1 MPENEVHGNLAGI
14 RATQLEELKA
24 VYDCPFEWNEF
35 APRDLLTELA
45 RHSCA
50 LNREI
55 AVYVSR
61 DGDVLDVIVGVTDSV
76 PLMDLRLRRNSRRLS
91 FVRCIHTHPGGD
103 ARLSDVDIAA
113 LRSLMLDSMCA
124 VGVTGEGRVTGV
136 SAAFLT
142 ERENGVPGVE
152 TTDVYPLKRLPQEQW
167 MDEIRQSEKRVLV
180 GADAGTLDMP
190 ERALLVGIDTEK
202 SLDELAALAESAGA
216 LVVSRSFQKR
226 QKPDS
231 ATFVGSGK
239 AAELQLQAQ
248 AVEADV
254 VIFDDELTGA
264 QTKNLEETIGV
275 KVIDRTT
282 LILDIFAQ
290 RAQSGEGKLQVQL
303 AQLKYRAGRLLGQG
317 LILSRLGGGIGT
329 RGPGETKLEID
340 RRRIREQITAL
351 NRELDT
357 LQKQR
362 SLRRKSREKNQIPIV
377 SLVGYTNT
385 GKSTLLNT
393 VTGAG
398 VYAENKLFA
407 TLDAVSRRV
416 EMPDGGEFLLVDTV
430 GFISK
435 LPHELVE
442 AFKST
447 LEEAALSD
455 LLVIVSDAANPD
467 RTAQRQVVEEVLA
480 QIGADTQPRIDV
492 MNKSDLLPSGGEALP
507 VMPGALRVSAK
518 TGAGVDALLSA
529 IAKELRKTE
538 QELTLLV
545 PFARYGVVAEL
556 RQKGR
561 VVEET
566 YEDTGT
572 RVRVMLPGD
581 AVAQIAARYGEMLQH
596 ESDTEDTCL
605 RS

>member
-1 MPENEVHGNLAGI
+1 MQEIHGNTMGI
-14 RATQLEELKA
+14 RDTQLAELKA
-24 VYDCPFEWNEF
+24 MYDCPFEWNEY
-35 APRDLLTELA
+35 APRELLTELA

-55 AVYVSR
+55 AVYISR

-76 PLMDLRLRRNSRRLS
+76 PLMDLRLRRNSKRLS
-91 FVRCIHTHPGGD
+91 CVRCIHTHPGGS
-103 ARLSDVDIAA
+103 AKLSDVDIAA
-113 LRSLMLDSMCA
+113 LRSMMLDSMCA
-124 VGVTGEGRVTGV
+124 VGVAEDGHITGV

-142 ERENGVPGVE
+142 EKVNGVPGVE
-152 TTDVYPLKRLPQEQW
+152 LTDIYPLKKLPQEAW
-167 MDEIRQSEKRVLV
+167 MHEIEVSDKRVLQ
-180 GADAGTLDMP
+180 GDDGDEAEQP
-190 ERALLVGIDTEK
+190 ERAILVGIDSEK

-216 LVVSRSFQKR
+216 VVVARFFQKR
-226 QKPDS
+226 PKPDN

-239 AAELQLQAQ
+239 AQELQLEAQ
-248 AVEADV
+248 AYEADV

-264 QTKNLEETIGV
+264 QTRNLEDIIGV
-275 KVIDRTT
+275 KVVDRTT

-303 AQLKYRAGRLLGQG
+303 AQLKYRSGRLIGQG

-340 RRRIREQITAL
+340 RRRIREQI
-351 NRELDT
+351 NRLKLELDT
-357 LQKQR
+357 LQRQR
-362 SLRRKSREKNQIPIV
+362 QLRRKSREKNAIPIV

-393 VTGAG
+393 ITDAG

-416 EMPDGGEFLLVDTV
+416 ALPDGGEFLLVDTV

-435 LPHELVE
+435 LPHDLVE

-455 LLVIVSDAANPD
+455 LLVIVSDGASPD
-467 RTAQRQVVEEVLA
+467 TPQQHQVVEEVLS

-492 MNKSDLLPSGGEALP
+492 LNKCDLVPADQDILPI
-507 VMPGALRVSAK
+507 MPGALHISAQ
-518 TGAGVDALLSA
+518 TGAGIDRLLAA
-529 IAKELRKTE
+529 IAKELRKAE
-538 QELTLLV
+538 QEMTLLV
-545 PFARYGVVAEL
+545 PFAQYGVINEL

-561 VVEET
+561 VLSEE

-572 RVRVMLPGD
+572 RVTVMLPQD
-581 AVAQIAARYGEMLQH
+581 AAGQIAARYGDMIQA
-596 ESDTEDTCL
+596 
-605 RS
+605 

>member
-1 MPENEVHGNLAGI
+1 MPEIHGNTAGI
-14 RATQLEELKA
+14 RETQLRELEA
-24 VYDCPFEWNEF
+24 IYDCPFEMNEF
-35 APRDLLTELA
+35 APRGLLTELA

-61 DGDVLDVIVGVTDSV
+61 DGDVLDVIVGVVDSV
-76 PLMDLRLRRNSRRLS
+76 PLMDLRLRRNSARLS
-91 FVRCIHTHPGGD
+91 FVRCIHTHPGGN
-103 ARLSDVDIAA
+103 AELSDVDISA

-124 VGVTGEGRVTGV
+124 VGVGDNGQVTGV

-142 ERENGVPGVE
+142 EKEKGVPGVE
-152 TTDVYPLKRLPQEQW
+152 TTPIYPLKRVPQEAW
-167 MDEIRQSEKRVLV
+167 MEEIARSDKRVLE
-180 GADAGTLDMP
+180 GEDSGSLDAP
-190 ERALLVGIDTEK
+190 ERALLVGIDSEK

-216 LVVSRSFQKR
+216 VVVGRELQKR
-226 QKPDS
+226 PKPDT

-239 AAELQLQAQ
+239 AMQLQLDAQ
-248 AVEADV
+248 AAEADV

-264 QTKNLEETIGV
+264 QTKNLEELIGV

-303 AQLKYRAGRLLGQG
+303 AQLKYRSGRLLGQG

-329 RGPGETKLEID
+329 RGPGESKLEID
-340 RRRIREQITAL
+340 RRRIREQITNL
-351 NRELDT
+351 NRELET

-362 SLRRKSREKNQIPIV
+362 QLRRKSREKNQIPIV

-393 VTGAG
+393 LTGAG

-435 LPHELVE
+435 LPHDLVE

-455 LLVIVSDAANPD
+455 LLVIVSDGTSPD
-467 RTAQRQVVEEVLA
+467 TPRQHQVVEEVLS
-480 QIGADTQPRIDV
+480 QIGADQQPRIDV
-492 MNKSDLLPSGGEALP
+492 LNKCDLLSPGEEILP
-507 VMPGALRVSAK
+507 IMPGALHISAK
-518 TGAGVDALLSA
+518 SGAGLDQLLAA
-529 IAKELRKTE
+529 IARELRKTE
-538 QELTLLV
+538 QQVTLLV
-545 PFARYGVVAEL
+545 PFSQYGAIAEL

-561 VVEET
+561 VIKEE
-566 YEDTGT
+566 YQDTGT
-572 RVRVMLPGD
+572 LITVMLPADSFG
-581 AVAQIAARYGEMLQH
+581 QIASRYGNMIQDL
-596 ESDTEDTCL
+596 
-605 RS
+605 

>member
-1 MPENEVHGNLAGI
+1 MQEIHGNTTGI
-14 RATQLEELKA
+14 RDTQLAELKA
-24 VYDCPFEWNEF
+24 IYDCPFEWNEY

-76 PLMDLRLRRNSRRLS
+76 PLMDLRLRRNSKRLS
-91 FVRCIHTHPGGD
+91 CVRCIHTHPGGS
-103 ARLSDVDIAA
+103 AKLSDVDIAA
-113 LRSLMLDSMCA
+113 LRSMMLDSMCA
-124 VGVTGEGRVTGV
+124 VGVAEDGHITGL

-142 ERENGVPGVE
+142 EKVNGVPGVE
-152 TTDVYPLKRLPQEQW
+152 ETDIFPLRKLPQEAW
-167 MDEIRQSEKRVLV
+167 MQEIELSDKRVLQ
-180 GADAGTLDMP
+180 GEDPDNTEPP
-190 ERALLVGIDTEK
+190 EKAILVGIDSEK

-216 LVVSRSFQKR
+216 QVVARFFQKR
-226 QKPDS
+226 PKPDT

-239 AAELQLQAQ
+239 AQELQLEAQ
-248 AVEADV
+248 AYEADV

-264 QTKNLEETIGV
+264 QTRNLEDIIGV
-275 KVIDRTT
+275 KVVDRTT

-303 AQLKYRAGRLLGQG
+303 AQLKYRSGRLIGQG

-329 RGPGETKLEID
+329 RGPGESKLEID
-340 RRRIREQITAL
+340 RRRIREQI
-351 NRELDT
+351 NRLKQELDA

-362 SLRRKSREKNQIPIV
+362 QLRRKSREKNAIPIV

-385 GKSTLLNT
+385 GKSTILNT
-393 VTGAG
+393 ITGAG

-416 EMPDGGEFLLVDTV
+416 ALPDGGEFLLVDTV

-435 LPHELVE
+435 LPHDLVE

-455 LLVIVSDAANPD
+455 LLVIVSDGANPD
-467 RTAQRQVVEEVLA
+467 TPQQHQVVEEVLK

-492 MNKSDLLPSGGEALP
+492 LNKCDLVPSDQEILPI
-507 VMPGALRVSAK
+507 MPGALHISAQ
-518 TGAGVDALLSA
+518 TGAGMDRLLAA
-529 IAKELRKTE
+529 IAKELRKAE
-538 QELTLLV
+538 QEMTLLV
-545 PFARYGVVAEL
+545 PFAQHGVINEL

-561 VVEET
+561 ILSEE

-572 RVRVMLPGD
+572 RVTVMLPQD
-581 AVAQIAARYGEMLQH
+581 AAGQVLSKYGQLVI
-596 ESDTEDTCL
+596 S
-605 RS
+605 

>member
-1 MPENEVHGNLAGI
+1 MQEIHGNITGI
-14 RATQLEELKA
+14 RDTQLAELKA
-24 VYDCPFEWNEF
+24 MYDCPFEWNEY
-35 APRDLLTELA
+35 APRELLTELA

-55 AVYVSR
+55 AVYISR

-76 PLMDLRLRRNSRRLS
+76 PLMDLRLRRNSKRLS
-91 FVRCIHTHPGGD
+91 CVRCIHTHPGGS

-113 LRSLMLDSMCA
+113 LRSMMLDSMCA
-124 VGVTGEGRVTGV
+124 IGVAEDGHITGV

-142 ERENGVPGVE
+142 EKVDGVPGVE
-152 TTDVYPLKRLPQEQW
+152 LTDIYPLKKLPQEAW
-167 MDEIRQSEKRVLV
+167 MREIELSDKRVLQ
-180 GADAGTLDMP
+180 GDDGDEAEQP
-190 ERALLVGIDTEK
+190 ERAILVGIDSEK

-216 LVVSRSFQKR
+216 QVVARFFQKR
-226 QKPDS
+226 PKPDT

-239 AAELQLQAQ
+239 AQELQLEAQ
-248 AVEADV
+248 AYEADV

-264 QTKNLEETIGV
+264 QTRNLEDIIGV
-275 KVIDRTT
+275 KVVDRTT

-303 AQLKYRAGRLLGQG
+303 AQLKYRSGRLIGQG

-340 RRRIREQITAL
+340 RRRIREQINRL
-351 NRELDT
+351 NQELDT

-362 SLRRKSREKNQIPIV
+362 QLRRKSREKNAIPIV

-393 VTGAG
+393 ITDAG

-416 EMPDGGEFLLVDTV
+416 ELPDGGEFLLVDTV

-435 LPHELVE
+435 LPHDLVE

-455 LLVIVSDAANPD
+455 LLVIVSDGASPD
-467 RTAQRQVVEEVLA
+467 TPQQHQVVEEVLS

-492 MNKSDLLPSGGEALP
+492 LNKCDLVPADQEILPI
-507 VMPGALRVSAK
+507 MPGALHISAQ
-518 TGAGVDALLSA
+518 TGAGIDRLLAA
-529 IAKELRKTE
+529 IAKELRKAE
-538 QELTLLV
+538 QEMTLLV
-545 PFARYGVVAEL
+545 PFAQYGVINEL

-561 VVEET
+561 VLSED

-572 RVRVMLPGD
+572 RVTVMLPQD
-581 AVAQIAARYGEMLQH
+581 AAGQIAARYGDMIQV
-596 ESDTEDTCL
+596 
-605 RS
+605 

>member
-1 MPENEVHGNLAGI
+1 MQEVHGNITGI
-14 RATQLEELKA
+14 RDSQLAELKA
-24 VYDCPFEWNEF
+24 LYDCPFEWNEY
-35 APRDLLTELA
+35 APRELIQELA

-61 DGDVLDVIVGVTDSV
+61 DGDVLDVTVGVIDSV
-76 PLMDLRLRRNSRRLS
+76 PLLDLHLRRNSKRLS
-91 FVRCIHTHPGGD
+91 CVRCIHTHPGGS
-103 ARLSDVDIAA
+103 AQLSDVDIAA

-124 VGVTGEGRVTGV
+124 IGVSGDGHVTGV

-142 ERENGVPGVE
+142 ERVNGLPGVE
-152 TTDVYPLKRLPQEQW
+152 ITDVYPLKKLPQEAW
-167 MDEIRQSEKRVLV
+167 MREIELSDQRVMQ
-180 GADAGTLDMP
+180 GDSGDMAEPP
-190 ERALLVGIDTEK
+190 ERAVLVGIDSEK

-216 LVVSRSFQKR
+216 QVVGRFFQKR
-226 QKPDS
+226 PKPDT

-239 AAELQLQAQ
+239 AQQLQLDAQ
-248 AVEADV
+248 ALEADL

-264 QTKNLEETIGV
+264 QTRNLEEIIGV

-303 AQLKYRAGRLLGQG
+303 AQLKYRSGRLIGQG

-329 RGPGETKLEID
+329 RGPGESKLEID

-351 NRELDT
+351 KRELDT

-362 SLRRKSREKNQIPIV
+362 QLRRRNREKNLIPIV

-393 VTGAG
+393 MTGAG

-416 EMPDGGEFLLVDTV
+416 ELPDGGEFLLVDTV

-455 LLVIVSDAANPD
+455 LLVIVSDAASPD
-467 RTAQRQVVEEVLA
+467 TPEQHRVVEEVLS

-492 MNKSDLLPSGGEALP
+492 LNKSDLIPAGEEALP
-507 VMPGALRVSAK
+507 IMPGALRISAK
-518 TGAGVDALLSA
+518 TGAGLDRLLAA
-529 IAKELRKTE
+529 IAGELRKKE
-538 QELTLLV
+538 QQLTLLV
-545 PFARYGVVAEL
+545 PFDRYAVMGEL

-561 VVEET
+561 VIEEN

-572 RVRVMLPGD
+572 RVTVMLPGD
-581 AVAQIAARYGEMLQH
+581 AAGQIAARYGDLIQKRV
-596 ESDTEDTCL
+596 ES
-605 RS
+605 

>member
-1 MPENEVHGNLAGI
+1 MPDVHGNLQGI
-14 RATQLEELKA
+14 RDSEISELK
-24 VYDCPFEWNEF
+24 VLYDCPFEWNEF
-35 APRDLLTELA
+35 APRGLLTELA

-61 DGDVLDVIVGVTDSV
+61 DGDVLDVTVGDIDNV
-76 PLMDLRLRRNSRRLS
+76 PLKDLHLRRNSRRLS
-91 FVRCIHTHPGGD
+91 CVRCIHTHPGGSP
-103 ARLSDVDIAA
+103 RLSDVDIAA

-124 VGVTGEGRVTGV
+124 VGVDENGRITGV

-142 ERENGVPGVE
+142 EKKAGVPGVE
-152 TTDVYPLKRLPQEQW
+152 ETEIYPLNKLPQEKW
-167 MDEIRQSEKRVLV
+167 MEEIRISDGRVMQGEDAE
-180 GADAGTLDMP
+180 GAEAP

-216 LVVSRSFQKR
+216 AVVGRSFQKR
-226 QKPDS
+226 PRPDT

-239 AAELQLQAQ
+239 AQELQLDAQ
-248 AVEADV
+248 ALEADV

-264 QTKNLEETIGV
+264 QTRNLEEIIGV

-290 RAQSGEGKLQVQL
+290 RAKSGEGKLQVQL

-340 RRRIREQITAL
+340 RRRIREQITQL
-351 NRELDT
+351 KKELDE
-357 LQKQR
+357 LRRQR
-362 SLRRKSREKNQIPIV
+362 QLRRKNREKNAVPV
-377 SLVGYTNT
+377 AALVGYTNT
-385 GKSTLLNT
+385 GKSTLLNAF
-393 VTGAG
+393 TGAG

-416 EMPDGGEFLLVDTV
+416 EMSGGGEYLLVDTV

-435 LPHELVE
+435 LPHDLVE

-447 LEEAALSD
+447 LEEAALAD
-455 LLVIVSDAANPD
+455 LLIIVSDASSPD
-467 RTAQRQVVEEVLA
+467 MLFQHKVVEEVLS

-492 MNKSDLLPSGGEALP
+492 MNKCDLWEQADELQTTL
-507 VMPGALRVSAK
+507 VPGAIHISAR
-518 TGAGVDALLSA
+518 TGMGLDALNAA
-529 IAKELRKTE
+529 IAREIRNTKQKM
-538 QELTLLV
+538 TLLI
-545 PFARYGVVAEL
+545 PFAQHGVVNEV
-556 RQKGR
+556 RKRGR
-561 VVEET
+561 VLEEK
-566 YEDTGT
+566 YEDEGT
-572 RVRVMLPGD
+572 RVTVMLPLD
-581 AVAQIAARYGEMLQH
+581 AAGQLAAKYPDMIR
-596 ESDTEDTCL
+596 D
-605 RS
+605 

>member
-1 MPENEVHGNLAGI
+1 MPEVHGNITGI
-14 RATQLEELKA
+14 RDTQLAELKA
-24 VYDCPFEWNEF
+24 IYDCPFEWNEY

-55 AVYVSR
+55 AVYISR

-76 PLMDLRLRRNSRRLS
+76 PLMDLRLRRNSKRLS
-91 FVRCIHTHPGGD
+91 FVRCIHTHPGGS

-113 LRSLMLDSMCA
+113 LRSMMLDSMCA
-124 VGVTGEGRVTGV
+124 IGVAEDGHITGV

-142 ERENGVPGVE
+142 EKVNGVPGVE
-152 TTDVYPLKRLPQEQW
+152 ETEIFPLRKLPQEAW
-167 MDEIRQSEKRVLV
+167 MQEIALSDKRVLQ
-180 GADAGTLDMP
+180 GDDPDTAEPP
-190 ERALLVGIDTEK
+190 EKAILVGIDSEK

-216 LVVSRSFQKR
+216 QVVARFFQKR
-226 QKPDS
+226 PKPDT

-239 AAELQLQAQ
+239 AQELQLDAQ
-248 AVEADV
+248 AYEADV

-264 QTKNLEETIGV
+264 QTRNLEDIIGV
-275 KVIDRTT
+275 KVVDRTT

-303 AQLKYRAGRLLGQG
+303 AQLKYRSGRLIGQG

-340 RRRIREQITAL
+340 RRRIREQI
-351 NRELDT
+351 NRLKQELDT

-362 SLRRKSREKNQIPIV
+362 QLRRKSREKNAIPIV

-393 VTGAG
+393 ITDAG

-416 EMPDGGEFLLVDTV
+416 ELPDGGEFLLVDTV

-435 LPHELVE
+435 LPHDLVE

-455 LLVIVSDAANPD
+455 LLVIVSDGANPD
-467 RTAQRQVVEEVLA
+467 TPQQHQVVEEVLT

-492 MNKSDLLPSGGEALP
+492 LNKCDLVPSDQEILPI
-507 VMPGALRVSAK
+507 MPGALHISAK
-518 TGAGVDALLSA
+518 TGAGLDRLLAA
-529 IAKELRKTE
+529 IAKELRKAE
-538 QELTLLV
+538 QEMTLLV
-545 PFARYGVVAEL
+545 PFAQYGVINEL

-561 VVEET
+561 VLSEE

-572 RVRVMLPGD
+572 RVTVMLPQD
-581 AVAQIAARYGEMLQH
+581 AAGQIAAKYGGMIQP
-596 ESDTEDTCL
+596 
-605 RS
+605 

>member
-1 MPENEVHGNLAGI
+1 MPEVHGNVTGI
-14 RATQLEELKA
+14 RDSQLSELAA

-61 DGDVLDVIVGVTDSV
+61 DGDVLDVTVGVTDSV
-76 PLMDLRLRRNSRRLS
+76 PLLDLRLRRNSRRLS
-91 FVRCIHTHPGGD
+91 CVRCIHTHPGGS
-103 ARLSDVDIAA
+103 AQLSDVDIAA

-124 VGVTGEGRVTGV
+124 VGVGADGRVTGV

-142 ERENGVPGVE
+142 ERTGGVPGVE
-152 TTDVYPLKRLPQEQW
+152 TTEIYPLKKLPQEAW
-167 MDEIRQSEKRVLV
+167 MQEILLSDQRVLQ
-180 GADAGTLDMP
+180 GQEQDTREAP
-190 ERALLVGIDTEK
+190 EKALLVGIDSEK

-216 LVVSRSFQKR
+216 AVVGRSFQKR
-226 QKPDS
+226 PKADT

-239 AAELQLQAQ
+239 AAQLQLDAQ
-248 AVEADV
+248 ALDADV
-254 VIFDDELTGA
+254 VIFDDELTGS
-264 QTKNLEETIGV
+264 QTRNLEELIGV

-303 AQLKYRAGRLLGQG
+303 AQLKYRSGRLMGQG

-340 RRRIREQITAL
+340 RRRIREQITNL
-351 NRELDT
+351 KKELDA

-362 SLRRKSREKNQIPIV
+362 QLRRKSREKNQIPIV

-385 GKSTLLNT
+385 GKSTLLNR

-435 LPHELVE
+435 LPHDLVE

-455 LLVIVSDAANPD
+455 LLVIVSDASSPD
-467 RTAQRQVVEEVLA
+467 TPAQHRVVEEVLS

-492 MNKSDLLPSGGEALP
+492 LNKSDLLSPDEEVLP
-507 VMPGALRVSAK
+507 VMPGALRISAQ
-518 TGAGVDALLSA
+518 TGAGVDALLAA

-538 QELTLLV
+538 QKLTLLV
-545 PFARYGVVAEL
+545 PFSRYGVIAEL

-561 VVEET
+561 VTEE
-566 YEDTGT
+566 EHLDTGT
-572 RVRVMLPGD
+572 RVTVMLPGD
-581 AVAQIAARYGEMLQH
+581 AAGQIAARYGDMIQK
-596 ESDTEDTCL
+596 
-605 RS
+605 

>member
-1 MPENEVHGNLAGI
+1 MPEVHGNITGI
-14 RATQLEELKA
+14 RDSQLAEIQA
-24 VYDCPFEWNEF
+24 IYDCPFEWNEY
-35 APRDLLTELA
+35 APRELILELA

-61 DGDVLDVIVGVTDSV
+61 DGDVLDVTVGEIDNV
-76 PLMDLRLRRNSRRLS
+76 PLLDLRLRRNSKRLS
-91 FVRCIHTHPGGD
+91 FVRCIHTHPGGS

-124 VGVTGEGRVTGV
+124 IGVGEDGRVTGV

-142 ERENGVPGVE
+142 EKVNGMPGVE
-152 TTDVYPLKRLPQEQW
+152 LSEIYPLKKLPQEQW
-167 MDEIRQSEKRVLV
+167 MQEILLSEQRVLQ
-180 GADAGTLDMP
+180 GDDGELLDAP
-190 ERALLVGIDTEK
+190 ARAMLVGIDTEK
-202 SLDELAALAESAGA
+202 ALDELAALAESAGA
-216 LVVSRSFQKR
+216 QVVGRFFQKR
-226 QKPDS
+226 PKPDT

-239 AAELQLQAQ
+239 AQQLQLDAQ
-248 AVEADV
+248 ALEADL
-254 VIFDDELTGA
+254 VIFDDELTGS
-264 QTKNLEETIGV
+264 QTRNLEEVIGV

-303 AQLKYRAGRLLGQG
+303 AQLKYRSGRLIGQG

-329 RGPGETKLEID
+329 RGPGESKLEMD

-351 NRELDT
+351 KRERDE
-357 LQKQR
+357 LQRQR
-362 SLRRKSREKNQIPIV
+362 QLRRKNREKNAIPIV

-393 VTGAG
+393 ITGAG

-435 LPHELVE
+435 LPHDLVE

-455 LLVIVSDAANPD
+455 LLVIVSDGASPD
-467 RTAQRQVVEEVLA
+467 TPDQHRVVEEVLA
-480 QIGADTQPRIDV
+480 EIGADTQPRIDV
-492 MNKSDLLPSGGEALP
+492 LNKCDLVPPEEEILPI
-507 VMPGALRVSAK
+507 MPGALHISAK
-518 TGAGVDALLSA
+518 TGAGIDRLLAA
-529 IAKELRKTE
+529 IAKELRKAE
-538 QELTLLV
+538 QQLTLLV
-545 PFARYGVVAEL
+545 PFSQYGVLSEL

-561 VVEET
+561 VLEEV
-566 YEDTGT
+566 YEDTGS
-572 RVRVMLPGD
+572 RVTVMLPQD
-581 AVAQIAARYGEMLQH
+581 AAGQIGAKYPDMIVK
-596 ESDTEDTCL
+596 
-605 RS
+605 

>member
-1 MPENEVHGNLAGI
+1 MPEVHGNITGVRDSVLNELA
-14 RATQLEELKA
+14 AL
-24 VYDCPFEWNEF
+24 YDCPFEQDEF
-35 APRDLLTELA
+35 APRDLLTEMA

-91 FVRCIHTHPGGD
+91 CVRCIHTHPGGD
-103 ARLSDVDIAA
+103 ARLSDVDLSA
-113 LRSLMLDSMCA
+113 LRSMMLDSICA
-124 VGVTGEGRVTGV
+124 VGVEGEGRVTGV

-142 ERENGVPGVE
+142 EKEKGVPGIE
-152 TTDVYPLKRLPQEQW
+152 ETDVFPLRKLPQEAW
-167 MDEIRQSEKRVLV
+167 MREILLSDQRVMT
-180 GADAGTLDMP
+180 GEDAPEAEQP
-190 ERALLVGIDTEK
+190 ERAVLVGIDTEK
-202 SLDELAALAESAGA
+202 SLDELEALAESAGA
-216 LVVSRSFQKR
+216 KVVGRFFQKR
-226 QKPDS
+226 PKADS

-239 AAELQLQAQ
+239 AQQLQLDAQ
-248 AVEADV
+248 ALEADL

-264 QTKNLEETIGV
+264 QTRNLEEIIGV
-275 KVIDRTT
+275 KVVDRTT

-303 AQLKYRAGRLLGQG
+303 AQLKYRSSRLIGQG

-329 RGPGETKLEID
+329 RGPGESKLEID

-351 NRELDT
+351 KRELEQ

-362 SLRRKSREKNQIPIV
+362 QLRRRNREKNRIPIV

-385 GKSTLLNT
+385 GKSTLLNQI
-393 VTGAG
+393 TGAG

-416 EMPDGGEFLLVDTV
+416 ALKDGGEFLLVDTV

-435 LPHELVE
+435 LPHDLVE

-455 LLVIVSDAANPD
+455 LLVIVSDASSPD
-467 RTAQRQVVEEVLA
+467 LLFQHRVVEQVLKE
-480 QIGADTQPRIDV
+480 IGADGQPRIDV
-492 MNKSDLLPSGGEALP
+492 LNKCDRWEEADEGQVALL
-507 VMPGALRVSAK
+507 PGALHISAR
-518 TGAGVDALLSA
+518 TGEGMEALCAA
-529 IAKELRKTE
+529 IAREIRKTE
-538 QELTLLV
+538 RKMTLLV
-545 PFARYGVVAEL
+545 PFSRYGVVSEL
-556 RQKGR
+556 RQSGR
-561 VVEET
+561 VTAET
-566 YEDTGT
+566 HEAEGARIT
-572 RVRVMLPGD
+572 VMLPEED
-581 AVAQIAARYGEMLQH
+581 AARIAARYGDMIRQ
-596 ESDTEDTCL
+596 D
-605 RS
+605 

>member
-1 MPENEVHGNLAGI
+1 MQEIHGNITGI
-14 RATQLEELKA
+14 RDTQLAELKA
-24 VYDCPFEWNEF
+24 MYDCPFEWNEY
-35 APRDLLTELA
+35 APRDLLQELA

-55 AVYVSR
+55 AVYISR

-76 PLMDLRLRRNSRRLS
+76 PLMDLRLRRNSKRLS
-91 FVRCIHTHPGGD
+91 CVRCIHTHPGGS

-113 LRSLMLDSMCA
+113 LRSMMLDSMCA
-124 VGVTGEGRVTGV
+124 IGVAEDGHITGV

-142 ERENGVPGVE
+142 EKVDGVPGVE
-152 TTDVYPLKRLPQEQW
+152 LTDIYPLKKLPQEAW
-167 MDEIRQSEKRVLV
+167 MREIELSDKRVLQ
-180 GADAGTLDMP
+180 GDDGDEAEQP
-190 ERALLVGIDTEK
+190 ERAILVGIDSEK

-216 LVVSRSFQKR
+216 QVVARFFQKR
-226 QKPDS
+226 PKPDT

-239 AAELQLQAQ
+239 AQELQLEAQ
-248 AVEADV
+248 AYEADV

-264 QTKNLEETIGV
+264 QTRNLEDIIGV
-275 KVIDRTT
+275 KVVDRTT

-303 AQLKYRAGRLLGQG
+303 AQLKYRSGRLIGQG

-340 RRRIREQITAL
+340 RRRIREQI
-351 NRELDT
+351 NRLKQELDT
-357 LQKQR
+357 LQRQR
-362 SLRRKSREKNQIPIV
+362 QLRRKSREKNAIPIV

-393 VTGAG
+393 ITDAG

-416 EMPDGGEFLLVDTV
+416 ELPDGGEFLLVDTV

-435 LPHELVE
+435 LPHDLVE

-455 LLVIVSDAANPD
+455 LLVIVSDGASPD
-467 RTAQRQVVEEVLA
+467 TPQQHQVVEEVLS

-492 MNKSDLLPSGGEALP
+492 LNKCDLVPADQEILPI
-507 VMPGALRVSAK
+507 MPGALHISAQ
-518 TGAGVDALLSA
+518 TGAGIDRLLAA
-529 IAKELRKTE
+529 IAKELRKAE
-538 QELTLLV
+538 QEMTLLV
-545 PFARYGVVAEL
+545 PFAQYGVINEL

-561 VVEET
+561 VLSEN
-566 YEDTGT
+566 YEDNGT
-572 RVRVMLPGD
+572 RVTVMLPQD
-581 AVAQIAARYGEMLQH
+581 AAGQIAARYGDMIQV
-596 ESDTEDTCL
+596 
-605 RS
+605 

>member
-1 MPENEVHGNLAGI
+1 MPEVHGNITGI
-14 RATQLEELKA
+14 RDSQLAELNA
-24 VYDCPFEWNEF
+24 IYDCPFEWNEY
-35 APRDLLTELA
+35 APRELILELA

-61 DGDVLDVIVGVTDSV
+61 DGDVLDVTVGEIDNV
-76 PLMDLRLRRNSRRLS
+76 PLLDLRLRRNSKRLS
-91 FVRCIHTHPGGD
+91 FVRCIHTHPGGS

-124 VGVTGEGRVTGV
+124 IGVGEDGRVTGV

-142 ERENGVPGVE
+142 EKVNGMPGVE
-152 TTDVYPLKRLPQEQW
+152 LSEIYPLKKLPQEQW
-167 MDEIRQSEKRVLV
+167 MQEILVSEQRVLQ
-180 GADAGTLDMP
+180 GDEGDMLDAP
-190 ERALLVGIDTEK
+190 ERAMLVGIDTEK

-216 LVVSRSFQKR
+216 QVVGRFFQKR
-226 QKPDS
+226 PKPDT

-239 AAELQLQAQ
+239 AQQLQLDAQ
-248 AVEADV
+248 ALEADL
-254 VIFDDELTGA
+254 VIFDDELTGS
-264 QTKNLEETIGV
+264 QTRNLEEIIGV

-303 AQLKYRAGRLLGQG
+303 AQLKYRSSRLIGQG

-329 RGPGETKLEID
+329 RGPGESKLEMD

-351 NRELDT
+351 KRELDE
-357 LQKQR
+357 LQRQR
-362 SLRRKSREKNQIPIV
+362 QLRRKNREKNAIPIV

-393 VTGAG
+393 ITGAG

-416 EMPDGGEFLLVDTV
+416 ELPDGGEFLLVDTV

-435 LPHELVE
+435 LPHDLVE

-455 LLVIVSDAANPD
+455 LLVIVSDGSSPD
-467 RTAQRQVVEEVLA
+467 TPDQHRVVEEVLSE
-480 QIGADTQPRIDV
+480 IGADTQPRIDV
-492 MNKSDLLPSGGEALP
+492 LNKCDLVPPEEDILPI
-507 VMPGALRVSAK
+507 MPGALHISAK
-518 TGAGVDALLSA
+518 TGAGIDRLLTA
-529 IAKELRKTE
+529 IAKELRKAE
-538 QELTLLV
+538 QQLTLLV
-545 PFARYGVVAEL
+545 PFAQYGVIAEL

-561 VVEET
+561 VLEEA
-566 YEDTGT
+566 YEDTGS
-572 RVRVMLPGD
+572 RVTVMLPQD
-581 AVAQIAARYGEMLQH
+581 AAGQIAAKYGSMIV
-596 ESDTEDTCL
+596 S
-605 RS
+605 

>member
-1 MPENEVHGNLAGI
+1 MSQVHGNITGI
-14 RATQLEELKA
+14 RDSQLAELEA
-24 VYDCPFEWNEF
+24 IYDCPFELDEF
-35 APRDLLTELA
+35 APRDLLLELA

-61 DGDVLDVIVGVTDSV
+61 DGDVLDVTVGVIDSV
-76 PLMDLRLRRNSRRLS
+76 PLSDLRLRRNAKRLS
-91 FVRCIHTHPGGD
+91 FVRCIHTHPGGS
-103 ARLSDVDIAA
+103 ARLSDVDLAA

-124 VGVTGEGRVTGV
+124 VGVNEQGQITGV

-142 ERENGVPGVE
+142 EKVNGIPGVVE
-152 TTDVYPLKRLPQEQW
+152 SEIYPLKKLPQQGW
-167 MDEIRQSEKRVLV
+167 MQEIALSEARVLQ
-180 GADAGTLDMP
+180 GDEGDLGENP
-190 ERALLVGIDTEK
+190 ERALLVGIDSEK

-216 LVVSRSFQKR
+216 QVVGRVFQKR
-226 QKPDS
+226 PKADT

-239 AAELQLQAQ
+239 AMELQLDAQ
-248 AVEADV
+248 AAEADV
-254 VIFDDELTGA
+254 VIFDDELSGA
-264 QTKNLEETIGV
+264 QTRNLEEIIGV

-290 RAQSGEGKLQVQL
+290 RAKSGEGKLQVQL
-303 AQLKYRAGRLLGQG
+303 AQLKYRAGRLIGQG

-329 RGPGETKLEID
+329 RGPGESKLEID

-351 NRELDT
+351 KRELDA

-362 SLRRKSREKNQIPIV
+362 QLRRKSREKNAVPIV

-385 GKSTLLNT
+385 GKSTLLNQIT
-393 VTGAG
+393 DAG

-407 TLDAVSRRV
+407 TLDAVSRKV
-416 EMPDGGEFLLVDTV
+416 QLPDGGEFLLVDTV

-435 LPHELVE
+435 LPHDLVE

-455 LLVIVSDAANPD
+455 LLVIVSDASSPD
-467 RTAQRQVVEEVLA
+467 MLFQHKVVEEVLS
-480 QIGADTQPRIDV
+480 QIGADTQPRLNV
-492 MNKSDLLPSGGEALP
+492 LNKCDLCEEQVEGEIPLLP
-507 VMPGALRVSAK
+507 GAIRISAK
-518 TGAGVDALLSA
+518 TGQGVDALFGA
-529 IAKELRKTE
+529 IAMQLRKTE
-538 QELTLLV
+538 QKLTLLV
-545 PFARYGVVAEL
+545 PFAQYGAVAEL

-572 RVRVMLPGD
+572 RVTVMLKQD
-581 AVAQIAARYGEMLQH
+581 AAGQIAAKYGSMILA
-596 ESDTEDTCL
+596 DEDA
-605 RS
+605 